1 MIQLGRFTA
10 ESEIGRGAMG
20 VVYRAQHPGL
30 EVPVAI
36 KVLAEA
42 YSRDSSFRTRFK
54 REAATIAA
62 LNHPGLVRVYDFDED
77 RGFLFIVMEYVE
89 GRSLRSW
96 LQERGGFPR
105 EQGLDLIQQLLSA
118 VGVAHSHGVIHR
130 DLKPENVL
138 ISTQGKTKILDFG
151 VSKLVGDAA
160 HLTGTGS
167 LVGTPA
173 YMPPEQVKGEPVD
186 SRADVYALGVMFYE
200 ILHGTPPFMG
210 SLASVLHSQVY
221 DDPPPSD
228 AISAD
233 LMGVMRKAMAKD
245 PASRFE
251 TCEAFAGAVLAVPA
265 QAPPVEETL
274 PAPTV
279 TPAARPA
286 FRIRLPLRTVTGRR
300 DARSRPTRATGTCG
314 DAGCQETEGWGCAYR
329 DQTGRTCSTWW
340 CRDHVQF
347 IESTPFCRRHAS
359 VMRALAV
366 TTGTIREIKILPG
379 VDDRSL
385 SLAALVG
392 EDIDKEVTELLRR
405 RYKSQRDVSVVADQ
419 TIRQARV
426 NRNEMAWERTWAA
439 VRSNG
444 YVSKISVRVEAS
456 SPAEV
461 QVLVGSLLVMKGVPD
476 WISRRLEGKP
486 PDPADRVR
494 FRSRIVQAVLDSV
507 DQPTRVPAPRPAGES
522 ALPLAQAPPV
532 SSGLLQGMVLRLFIG
547 ATRLT
552 GYEIAEQLALP
563 FTSVHEVLDSL
574 TGDGLLEA
582 LGFSTENGPWRARP
596 LPERMAYAVT
606 RQGRQRADELGRS
619 TTRYVGP
626 APVSL
631 DEYAGILETAA
642 LPVELEKE
650 RVEAALEGLELPVG
664 VAETVRA
671 AVNSR
676 ASVFI
681 YGSPGNGKTSL
692 ARRLVGLLGGPILV
706 PVTLDLG
713 GEVIRIFDP
722 AVHRVE
728 GSQPGDRRW
737 KRVAR
742 PVVQVGGEF
751 QLEMLEPTWEEG
763 TRTYIAPLQVKANG
777 GVLLLDDLG
786 RQKVAPKQILD
797 RLLVPMEQSIDYLGL
812 TGSGRTVEV
821 PFKPMLA
828 LSTNLRPADLL
839 DEAYLRRLSY
849 KVPMPDPT
857 WEAFERIFDRER
869 QRLCIPPN
877 PQALELIAWLYGDRP
892 RRGNHP
898 RDLLERL
905 VDVASARRVQPV
917 LNQDLIEAAWAT
929 LFIS

>member
-10 ESEIGRGAMG
+10 EGEIGRGAMG

-30 EVPVAI
+30 DVPVAI

-42 YSRDSSFRTRFK
+42 YSRDGSFRTRFK

-105 EQGLDLIQQLLSA
+105 EQGLDLVQQLLSA

-138 ISTQGKTKILDFG
+138 ISNQGKTKILDFG
-151 VSKLVGDAA
+151 VSKLLGDSA

-186 SRADVYALGVMFYE
+186 SRADIYALGVMFYE

-221 DDPPPSD
+221 DDPPPSE
-228 AISAD
+228 AISD
-233 LMGVMRKAMAKD
+233 GLMAVIQKAMAKD
-245 PASRFE
+245 PAARFE
-251 TCEAFAGAVLAVPA
+251 TCEAFAGAILAVPPD
-265 QAPPVEETL
+265 APPVEESL

-279 TPAARPA
+279 TPSARPA
-286 FRIRLPLRTVTGRR
+286 FRIRLPLRTMAGRR
-300 DARSRPTRATGTCG
+300 DARSKPTRATGTCG
-314 DAGCQETEGWGCAYR
+314 HSGCQETEGWGCSYQ

-340 CRDHVQF
+340 CREHVVF

-359 VMRALAV
+359 VMRALAA

-405 RYKSQRDVSVVADQ
+405 RYKSQKDVTVVADE
-419 TIRQARV
+419 TVRQARV
-426 NRNEMAWERTWAA
+426 SRTEMAWERTWAA
-439 VRSNG
+439 VRSHG
-444 YVSKISVRVEAS
+444 YVSKISVRVEAAT
-456 SPAEV
+456 PAEV
-461 QVLVGSLLVMKGVPD
+461 QVLVGSQVVMKAVPD

-486 PDPADRVR
+486 SDPADRVR
-494 FRSRIVQAVLDSV
+494 FRARIVQAVLDSV
-507 DQPTRVPAPRPAGES
+507 DQPTRVPVARATGEPVVPI
-522 ALPLAQAPPV
+522 LQAPAV
-532 SSGLLQGMVLRLFIG
+532 SSSLLHGMILRLFLG

-552 GYEIAEQLALP
+552 GYEIADQIAMP
-563 FTSVHEVLDSL
+563 FGSVHEVI
-574 TGDGLLEA
+574 DGLTRDGMLEA
-582 LGFSTENGPWRARP
+582 LGFSTENGPWRTRP
-596 LPERMAYAVT
+596 LPERMAYAIT

-626 APVSL
+626 APVSVE
-631 DEYAGILETAA
+631 EYGGTLETAA
-642 LPVELEKE
+642 LPVELNKE

-676 ASVFI
+676 SSVFI
-681 YGSPGNGKTSL
+681 YGPPGNGKTSL

-706 PVTLDLG
+706 PIALDLG

-722 AVHRVE
+722 AVHRPE
-728 GSQPGDRRW
+728 GSQPADRRW
-737 KRVAR
+737 RRISR
-742 PVVQVGGEF
+742 PLVQVGGEF
-751 QLEMLEPTWEEG
+751 QLEMMEPTWEEG
-763 TRTYIAPLQVKANG
+763 TRTYIAPLQMKANG

-786 RQKVAPKQILD
+786 RQKVSPKQILD
-797 RLLVPMEQSIDYLGL
+797 RLLVPMEQGVDYMGL
-812 TGSGRTVEV
+812 AGTGRTVEV

-857 WEAFERIFDRER
+857 WDAFERIFERER
-869 QRLCIPPN
+869 QRLCIPDS

-917 LNQDLIEAAWAT
+917 LSQDLIEAAWAT